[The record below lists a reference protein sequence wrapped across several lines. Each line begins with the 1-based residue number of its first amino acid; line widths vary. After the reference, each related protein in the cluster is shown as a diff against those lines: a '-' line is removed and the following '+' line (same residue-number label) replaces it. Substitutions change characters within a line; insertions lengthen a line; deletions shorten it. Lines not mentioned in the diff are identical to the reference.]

1 MKKKI
6 SIIGGGIFGISIY
19 LKLKSAGFDCQLF
32 EGKKKLLCGVTTN
45 NLNRI
50 HHGFHY
56 PREKKT
62 AIQSIKGN
70 ATNHRAVTGFI

>member
-32 EGKKKLLCGVTTN
+32 ETKKKLLCGATTN

-56 PREKKT
+56 PRDKKQQYNLYKVT
-62 AIQSIKGN
+62 SLLKNFIKN
-70 ATNHRAVTGFI
+70 R